1 MGATSVDCL
10 LTLAIEQRHRLNF
23 EVALQL
29 FEAAGLCAAA
39 DSSVYEDRER
49 IEALGHTAAMCLDAG
64 ESMSADA
71 AESLL
76 GKAQHLSPAA
86 SFVGG
91 EEAAGMRAAA
101 TLGRADLLRLLGKPL
116 AAAALLDELCPED
129 EPANEDVKLVAD
141 LAEAPAA
148 LLTFWLE
155 VCSGCGGEDKE
166 KCGRGRLDVMVELAY
181 RFDAAPRAPEAV
193 WRALGA
199 SCVQRPA
206 GDDGPTGDDG
216 QWAPAD
222 GRLSFSAIDA
232 CFNPECLLDVAMQCM
247 WGRRPKDSMKA
258 LEKLEEVASLQRW
271 SLPHCASLPKI
282 VRDARDRFEAAA
294 ALLGRATWLLTS
306 ATRRDE
312 AFSSYWNALRLL
324 RECWQAEPLP
334 PAQLRML
341 LDVGWR
347 VSELALDADELR
359 TAGALLNEAS

>member
-1 MGATSVDCL
+1 
-10 LTLAIEQRHRLNF
+10 
-23 EVALQL
+23 
-29 FEAAGLCAAA
+29 
-39 DSSVYEDRER
+39 
-49 IEALGHTAAMCLDAG
+49 
-64 ESMSADA
+64 
-71 AESLL
+71 
-76 GKAQHLSPAA
+76 
-86 SFVGG
+86 
-91 EEAAGMRAAA
+91 
-101 TLGRADLLRLLGKPL
+101 
-116 AAAALLDELCPED
+116 
-129 EPANEDVKLVAD
+129 
-141 LAEAPAA
+141 
-148 LLTFWLE
+148 
-155 VCSGCGGEDKE
+155 
-166 KCGRGRLDVMVELAY
+166 MVELAY

-199 SCVQRPA
+199 SCLQRPA